1 MLVLKIESAKMML
14 QLTGKELNKKE
25 ILDTIKNNED
35 YAILKNKIEQQ
46 VNDFLNKKKD
56 FF

>member
-1 MLVLKIESAKMML
+1 MLVLKIESAKRML

-35 YAILKNKIEQQ
+35 YAILKNKIEELLI
-46 VNDFLNKKKD
+46 NNILNPK
-56 FF
+56 